1 MHLLNGLGLEEELG
15 GDVMVMV
22 VMVRGLMV
30 MVIKMMMVVP
40 TSHIL
45 GTSIGLHCAPAR
57 HPLSQYLS
65 GGPVLIIIDVVL
77 LRRLLL

>member
-15 GDVMVMV
+15 GHVMVMV

-40 TSHIL
+40 SSHIL
-45 GTSIGLHCAPAR
+45 GTSIGFHGAPAR
-57 HPLSQYLS
+57 HPLPQYLR
-65 GGPVLIIIDVVL
+65 GGPILIIIDVVL